1 MDPLA
6 LRSLI
11 ESTTSCTVDS
21 YMKTYSG
28 IATFFRTKYDPG
40 FSATDIA
47 LVGLPIDAGL
57 TQRTGARHGPREVRN
72 QSCNVLYFNPLTK
85 VNPLALCRV
94 TDIGDGSD
102 GSRVRSRDDHRRN
115 S

>member
-47 LVGLPIDAGL
+47 NGQI
-57 TQRTGARHGPREVRN
+57 HGKM
-72 QSCNVLYFNPLTK
+72 VLR
-85 VNPLALCRV
+85 A
-94 TDIGDGSD
+94 SEQ
-102 GSRVRSRDDHRRN
+102 RSRSQR
-115 S
+115 